1 MDNQRSPYAIRSPSV
16 LVYGSGLLA
25 CEFVDILMYWTI
37 SIGIIVTCDITA
49 RLNLH
54 IAVCFQLVTLG
65 YGKYKLR

>member
-1 MDNQRSPYAIRSPSV
+1 MDNQQNPLCYPITIS
-16 LVYGSGLLA
+16 LG